1 MRVLMLSQFYPPILG
16 GEERFVR
23 DFSAALAARGHEVS
37 VATFAQP
44 GYPAFAYD
52 GAVGVHRIPSSTARA
67 AWLYSAASHTHAP
80 PFPDPE
86 ATWALRRIIAR
97 ERPAIVHAHNWLVH
111 SFLPLKAW
119 SGARLVLTLHDYSL
133 ACAKKKLL
141 YRGAHCSGPAP
152 RKCLGCAAEH
162 YGPAKGIPTAIA
174 NRALGA
180 LERRAVDLF
189 LPESQAVAVGNG
201 LVGGKEPYE
210 VIPVFV
216 PDALGVPSAS
226 GSGMEAGVAEYVAQ
240 LPSDDFLLFVGAFG
254 SYKGVDVLLR
264 AYGALRDESRNVP
277 SDGPRAVPPLVIIGY
292 ETTEYPVATTALP
305 PGVTV
310 LKNWPHAAVMAAWR
324 RSVIGLVPSVW
335 AEPFGLVALEAMA
348 SGRPVIASRIGG
360 LTDIVLDG
368 ETGLLVP
375 PGDAA
380 ALRAALARLLAD
392 PALRERLGQAGRSR
406 VAEFQAAAVLPR
418 IERAYR
424 ALLANRPLGAAASAR
439 TDGRPAA
446 LATARAAREKD

>member
-44 GYPAFAYD
+44 GYPAFEYD

-67 AWLYSAASHTHAP
+67 AWLYSSASHTHAP

-97 ERPAIVHAHNWLVH
+97 ERPAIVHAHNWLIH

-119 SGARLVLTLHDYSL
+119 SGAKLVLTLHDYSL

-152 RKCLGCAAEH
+152 QKCLGCAAEH
-162 YGPAKGIPTAIA
+162 YGPAKGFPTAIA

-201 LVGGKEPYE
+201 LVGGNAPYE

-216 PDALGVPSAS
+216 PDALGVPSD
-226 GSGMEAGVAEYVAQ
+226 ETGVAEYVAQ

-264 AYGALRDESRNVP
+264 AYSALRDGVR
-277 SDGPRAVPPLVIIGY
+277 DGPGAVPPLVIIGY

-324 RSVIGLVPSVW
+324 RSLIGLVPSVW

-360 LTDIVLDG
+360 LTDIVLDE

-375 PGDAA
+375 PGDVA

-392 PALRERLGQAGRSR
+392 PALRERLGQAGRRR

-424 ALLANRPLGAAASAR
+424 ALLANRPRGAGAR